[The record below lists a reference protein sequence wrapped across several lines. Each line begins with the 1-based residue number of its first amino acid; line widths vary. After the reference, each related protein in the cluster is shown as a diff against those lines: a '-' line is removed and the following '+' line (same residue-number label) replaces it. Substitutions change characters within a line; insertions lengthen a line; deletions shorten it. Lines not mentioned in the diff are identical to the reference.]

1 VTPAFFGARR
11 YDRAKQQKV
20 TIIVILEKGG
30 EFFSELSDASANAI
44 RLRWSPTFAEATAGK
59 LVDDAAGW
67 SH

>member
-44 RLRWSPTFAEATAGK
+44 RLRWS

>member
-1 VTPAFFGARR
+1 VTPPFCGARR

-44 RLRWSPTFAEATAGK
+44 RLRWS
-59 LVDDAAGW
+59 LVDDAAG
-67 SH
+67 